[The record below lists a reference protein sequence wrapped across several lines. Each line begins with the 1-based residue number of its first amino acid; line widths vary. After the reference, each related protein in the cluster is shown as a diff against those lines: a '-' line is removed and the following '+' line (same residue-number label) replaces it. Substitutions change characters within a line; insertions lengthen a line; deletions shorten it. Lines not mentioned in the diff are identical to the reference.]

1 MFKLLKYLLLANLYK
16 RAKKKIILFLGTLF
30 TLIFF
35 TLILNDLLSV
45 ADGVNIYLLLI
56 TKWVGIFAIFAFMV
70 RTLLQIISM
79 ATTLSHK
86 DDTPTYSS
94 TTKESKK
101 EHILAKER
109 LYTKSETILE
119 KYMKD

>member
-16 RAKKKIILFLGTLF
+16 KAKRKIILFVGTLF

-35 TLILNDLLSV
+35 TLILNDLLSIV
-45 ADGVNIYLLLI
+45 DGVNIYLLLI
-56 TKWVGIFAIFAFMV
+56 TKWVGIFALFTFMV

-79 ATTLSHK
+79 TTTLSYK
-86 DDTPTYSS
+86 DDTPTSSS

-119 KYMKD
+119 KYIKD